1 MDEKS
6 LIFGVSD
13 AVEDLILALI
23 KQKIKLDLDNDYYLN
38 ISPPPIEESAEYF
51 GESVISG
58 IFVDLTEK
66 LIKTILGWLHAK
78 KKMKNPKLK
87 LIIDGNLLNITIHD
101 LEILLQIQKECSQQK
116 VNENPEY
123 KNEMILNNGK

>member
-13 AVEDLILALI
+13 AIEDLILALI

-38 ISPPPIEESAEYF
+38 ISPPPIDESVEYF

-58 IFVDLTEK
+58 IFVDLTEE
-66 LIKTILGWLHAK
+66 LIRAILGWLKAK
-78 KKMKNPKLK
+78 QKLKNPKLK
-87 LIIDGNLLNITIHD
+87 LITDGNLLNINIHD
-101 LEILLQIQKECSQQK
+101 LDILLQIQKECSQQK
-116 VNENPEY
+116 
-123 KNEMILNNGK
+123 KTFT

>member
-38 ISPPPIEESAEYF
+38 ISPPPIDESEEYF
-51 GESVISG
+51 GRSIISG
-58 IFVDLTEK
+58 IFVDLREE
-66 LIKTILGWLHAK
+66 LIKAILGWLQTNK
-78 KKMKNPKLK
+78 KFKNPKLK
-87 LIIDGNLLNITIHD
+87 LIIDGNLLNINIHD
-101 LEILLQIQKECSQQK
+101 LKILLQIQKECSQQK
-116 VNENPEY
+116 KTYPLE
-123 KNEMILNNGK
+123 